1 MPQLVRV
8 KIIAELGKY
17 STIVDYV
24 GQKYLVKTNT
34 LNNYVS
40 QSTAEGYINYAY
52 INKAFLVRKWQ

>member
-17 STIVDYV
+17 SSVVEFV

-34 LNNYVS
+34 LNNYIT
-40 QSTAEGYINYAY
+40 QSTADGFITYAY
-52 INKAFLVRKWQ
+52 INNVYLIRKWQ